1 MVTSDT
7 AAKDSVPRSAESVAW
22 DRARILAMF
31 AGTGVYVLLYML
43 LMLTG
48 LAFTG
53 LLFLLLPL
61 FSAMLVAAL
70 VSRREHVM
78 STCFLSLLF
87 NACASFLFLGE
98 GVICVLMASPVFAG
112 MTFAGAAAIRKSRF
126 ADYGPPR
133 WTAWVLI
140 AAFAGYASYD
150 AVVLARGVP
159 ERAVITSIN
168 VPIARAEAWRGLSF
182 DRPPVAT
189 MPKWLFALPAP
200 DRYAFAAEGLG
211 AERCVDYGT
220 PVQGDDADR
229 PRGRMVYRITT
240 WSPEQEAVFTCVRNE
255 TCIGRWVELLETRVT
270 LEDLPAAGGAAGTRV
285 TFTTRYRRRLGPDF
299 YFVPLMDAVIA
310 EMHGMLAGELREGAR

>member
-1 MVTSDT
+1 MVTNDT
-7 AAKDSVPRSAESVAW
+7 AAEERVPKPVESEDW

-112 MTFAGAAAIRKSRF
+112 MTFAGAAAIRRSRF

-133 WTAWVLI
+133 WTVWVLI
-140 AAFAGYASYD
+140 AALVGYASYD

-159 ERAVITSIN
+159 ERAVTTSVN
-168 VPIARAEAWRGLSF
+168 LPVARAEAWRSLSF

-200 DRYAFAAEGLG
+200 DRYVFAAEGLG
-211 AERCVDYGT
+211 AERWVDYGA

-229 PRGRMVYRITT
+229 PRGRLVYRITE
-240 WSPEQEAVFTCVRNE
+240 WSPEQEAVFACVRDE
-255 TCIGRWVELLETRVT
+255 TRIGRWVELLETRVL
-270 LEDLPAAGGAAGTRV
+270 LEDQPAVGGATGTRI
-285 TFTTRYRRRLGPDF
+285 TLTTRYRRRLGPDF
-299 YFVPLMDAVIA
+299 YFVPLMDGAIA
-310 EMHGMLAGELREGAR
+310 GMHGMLAEELREGAR